1 MRIFVTFRRE
11 RLTVDVETGVTV
23 GQMKREI
30 RDKFSLVGDDGT
42 HEKKFLVLTFAG
54 STLQD
59 EWVFSDIGILPGSTI
74 KCALREV
81 DGPTLFVYTAF
92 NGETVTFLD
101 KINFVSGTV
110 SDVRSLVTRRTG
122 LPIGIY
128 RLLAPGGKEMFDCN
142 TLDFYKVIRGV
153 CMCARV
159 CVCVYVC
166 VCGGGGG
173 YGLVLHIGIYRLLA
187 PGGKEM
193 FDCNTLDFYKVELGA
208 TLRLETWDGWTEFLQ
223 AATRGQAGKV
233 LLQVAENDMV
243 QRYQYKVALYIA
255 GHYGHADLATSVL
268 KYGAKPD
275 EPIGM
280 HPFREWCDQD
290 SHPLAIQPAIHHT
303 AETGQW
309 CDQDSHPLAIQPAI
323 HHTAETG
330 QVPLTPT
337 HPFREWCDQDSH
349 PLAIQPAIHHTA
361 ETGQVSVLR
370 VMIQYNPSCLACKF
384 QDKNALSVALLAGKR
399 EAAIYLISKYWSPV
413 TINNISMSINMYAK
427 VRRWAEGSRER
438 VFLQKGSVATSL
450 KRSPHKGALVGQGV
464 NIDGFTSS
472 QMTSKTKAEMRQQA
486 FRAMPGANK
495 LPPMPALTSR
505 FSKTLLTMHK
515 EKLHREQ
522 DAESVTPKRSFAQTD
537 SSTELQLP
545 NIPPGGAKKLKLR
558 SLLGK
563 KESPGGADELPPGQ
577 GASAGPK
584 KLPMK
589 FGAAKTASE
598 SPSEDAA
605 TPKPTGGLMGKLAAL
620 KKPADK
626 PEESK
631 TSPSLG
637 GRLLG
642 KLQDA
647 PSTQGSPVDTA
658 PPPAPAAGRFK
669 LKSLFG
675 KLKGGQNS
683 EASQEGEAAT
693 SGATGNFI
701 ETGKDK
707 LPLLLPKLGQV
718 EGQTDDLGVKQRSK
732 TEGALPLPALE
743 KSFIRR
749 RSKTEEM
756 RRSTLA
762 LFELYRG
769 QTAHEKAVGCM
780 AIANTFK
787 EKPWLHQVHLAVT
800 LAKQSVQRSLE
811 KGRKDKMEPVKSS
824 S

>member
-110 SDVRSLVTRRTG
+110 SEVRSLVTRRTG
-122 LPIGIY
+122 LPVGIY
-128 RLLAPGGKEMFDCN
+128 RLLAPGGREMFDCN
-142 TLDFYKVIRGV
+142 S
-153 CMCARV
+153 
-159 CVCVYVC
+159 
-166 VCGGGGG
+166 
-173 YGLVLHIGIYRLLA
+173 
-187 PGGKEM
+187 
-193 FDCNTLDFYKVELGA
+193 LDFYKVELGA
-208 TLRLETWDGWTEFLQ
+208 TLRMETWDGWTEFLQAEVYDDADVVDVDTWDGWTEFLQ
-223 AATRGQAGKV
+223 AATAGQAGRV
-233 LLQVAENDMV
+233 LLQVAENEMV

-275 EPIGM
+275 EPVGM
-280 HPFREWCDQD
+280 
-290 SHPLAIQPAIHHT
+290 
-303 AETGQW
+303 
-309 CDQDSHPLAIQPAI
+309 
-323 HHTAETG
+323 
-330 QVPLTPT
+330 

-384 QDKNALSVALLAGKR
+384 QGKNPLSVALLAGKR

-413 TINNISMSINMYAK
+413 TINNISLSINMYAK

-464 NIDGFTSS
+464 NVDGFTSS

-486 FRAMPGANK
+486 LKSMAASSK

-515 EKLHREQ
+515 EKLIREQ

-537 SSTELQLP
+537 SSTEMQLP

-558 SLLGK
+558 ALLGK
-563 KESPGGADELPPGQ
+563 KESPVATDESPPEQSAASSGA
-577 GASAGPK
+577 K
-584 KLPMK
+584 KLAMK

-598 SPSEDAA
+598 STSEDAP
-605 TPKPTGGLMGKLAAL
+605 TPKPAGGLMGKLAGLRKA
-620 KKPADK
+620 ADK

-631 TSPSLG
+631 PSPSFG
-637 GRLLG
+637 GKLLG
-642 KLQDA
+642 KLQDTSGA
-647 PSTQGSPVDTA
+647 EDSPAEAAV
-658 PPPAPAAGRFK
+658 PPAPAAGRFK
-669 LKSLFG
+669 LKSLLG
-675 KLKGGQNS
+675 KLKGGQNA
-683 EASQEGEAAT
+683 EPSQEEGA
-693 SGATGNFI
+693 SGGATGNFI

-707 LPLLLPKLGQV
+707 LPLLLPKLGQGQP
-718 EGQTDDLGVKQRSK
+718 EGQPDDLGGKQRSK
-732 TEGALPLPALE
+732 TEEPLPLPALE

-756 RRSTLA
+756 RKSTLA

-800 LAKQSVQRSLE
+800 LARQSVQRSLE
-811 KGRKDKMEPVKSS
+811 KGRKDKMEVKSS

>member
-30 RDKFSLVGDDGT
+30 RDKFSLVGNDGT

-128 RLLAPGGKEMFDCN
+128 RLLAPGGREMFDCN
-142 TLDFYKVIRGV
+142 S
-153 CMCARV
+153 
-159 CVCVYVC
+159 
-166 VCGGGGG
+166 
-173 YGLVLHIGIYRLLA
+173 
-187 PGGKEM
+187 
-193 FDCNTLDFYKVELGA
+193 LDFYKVELGA

-223 AATRGQAGKV
+223 AATTGQAGRV

-290 SHPLAIQPAIHHT
+290 SHPLATQT
-303 AETGQW
+303 
-309 CDQDSHPLAIQPAI
+309 S
-323 HHTAETG
+323 
-330 QVPLTPT
+330 
-337 HPFREWCDQDSH
+337 
-349 PLAIQPAIHHTA
+349 IHHTA

-384 QDKNALSVALLAGKR
+384 QGKNALSVALLAGKR

-413 TINNISMSINMYAK
+413 TINNISLSINMYAK

-438 VFLQKGSVATSL
+438 VFLKKGSVATSL

-464 NIDGFTSS
+464 NVDGFTSS
-472 QMTSKTKAEMRQQA
+472 QMTSKTKAEMRQQTL
-486 FRAMPGANK
+486 RAMAGANK

-558 SLLGK
+558 ALLGK
-563 KESPGGADELPPGQ
+563 KESPVGADELSQEQ
-577 GASAGPK
+577 GASAGPSK
-584 KLPMK
+584 KLAMK

-605 TPKPTGGLMGKLAAL
+605 TPKPQGGLMGKLAAL
-620 KKPADK
+620 RKPTEK

-631 TSPSLG
+631 SSPSLG

-647 PSTQGSPVDTA
+647 SGTQDAPVDTA
-658 PPPAPAAGRFK
+658 PPPAPAAGRSK
-669 LKSLFG
+669 LKSFLG
-675 KLKGGQNS
+675 KLKGGQTT
-683 EASQEGEAAT
+683 EASPDEGAG
-693 SGATGNFI
+693 GATGNFI

-707 LPLLLPKLGQV
+707 LPFLLPKLTNSGQV
-718 EGQTDDLGVKQRSK
+718 EGQPDDLGVKQRSK
-732 TEGALPLPALE
+732 TEEALPLPALE

-749 RSKTEEM
+749 RSKTQEM
-756 RRSTLA
+756 RKSTLA

-800 LAKQSVQRSLE
+800 LARQSVQRSLE

>member
-153 CMCARV
+153 CV
-159 CVCVYVC
+159 CVGGGGSMC
-166 VCGGGGG
+166 VCGEG
-173 YGLVLHIGIYRLLA
+173 YGPVLPIGIYRLLA
-187 PGGKEM
+187 PGGREM
-193 FDCNTLDFYKVELGA
+193 FDCNTQDFYKVELGATLRLETWDGWTEFLMVELGATLRMETWDGWTEFLMVELGA

-280 HPFREWCDQD
+280 
-290 SHPLAIQPAIHHT
+290 
-303 AETGQW
+303 
-309 CDQDSHPLAIQPAI
+309 
-323 HHTAETG
+323 
-330 QVPLTPT
+330 

-515 EKLHREQ
+515 DKLHREQ
-522 DAESVTPKRSFAQTD
+522 EAESVTPKRSFAQTD

-563 KESPGGADELPPGQ
+563 KESPGGTDELPPGQ

-598 SPSEDAA
+598 SPCEDAA
-605 TPKPTGGLMGKLAAL
+605 TPKPTGGLMGKLAGL

-642 KLQDA
+642 KLQDGT
-647 PSTQGSPVDTA
+647 STQGSPVDTA

-693 SGATGNFI
+693 GGATGNFI

-718 EGQTDDLGVKQRSK
+718 EGQTDDLGGKQRSK